1 MKSFRLAVM
10 GLTLL
15 GAVAS
20 SGCNQNKQQAIIL
33 ANQGD
38 GAVDSNP
45 GDAIQRYEEAV
56 KLDPNNHAI
65 LFKLARAY
73 KKKEDWEKAQGAL
86 QRAVDK
92 APTFANYWFELGMA
106 IEQQARKPD
115 KGSAK
120 WSDSIEPYT
129 KCIEKDPNED
139 RCFAH
144 LAEAYYWTD
153 DEQKALSNY
162 TEAVEKRP
170 VDSDVKPKP
179 SGDAEKDKEKKTE
192 KQKCLDDPAIECALN
207 HYTRLASLYIQLDY
221 YKEAEAVL
229 NAAKDNGDPKDK
241 RLYNVYTLLAAVY
254 GEQHNPDKVVKALED
269 ARSLREDE
277 PGLLFNLG
285 MAYAELNPPKKAE
298 ALQRLKGF
306 TARACTKEAA
316 KYKRECEQAQTVIQ
330 RLNGPG

>member
-1 MKSFRLAVM
+1 MRSFRFAVM

-15 GAVAS
+15 GSVAP
-20 SGCNQNKQQAIIL
+20 SGCNRNKQEAIML

-38 GAVDSNP
+38 QSVESNP

-56 KLDPNNHAI
+56 KLDPGNHAI

-73 KKKEDWEKAQGAL
+73 KKKEDWDKAQGAL

-106 IEQQARKPD
+106 IENQARKPD
-115 KGSAK
+115 KGTAK
-120 WSDSIEPYT
+120 WSDAIEPFT

-139 RCFAH
+139 RCYAH
-144 LAEAYYWTD
+144 LAKAYYWTD
-153 DEQKALSNY
+153 DEQKALQNFS
-162 TEAVEKRP
+162 EAIDKRP
-170 VDSDVKPKP
+170 VDSDIKPKP
-179 SGDAEKDKEKKTE
+179 GAEGEKDKKTE

-207 HYTRLASLYIQLDY
+207 HYTDLANLYIQLDY

-229 NAAKDNGDPKDK
+229 NAAKDMADPKDK
-241 RLYNVYTLLAAVY
+241 RLYNVFTLLAAVY
-254 GEQHNPDKVVKALED
+254 GEQHSADKEVKALED
-269 ARSLREDE
+269 ARALREDE

-285 MAYAELNPPKKAE
+285 MAYAQINPPKKAE
-298 ALQRLKGF
+298 ALARLKGF

-316 KYKRECEQAQTVIQ
+316 KYKTQCEQAQTVIS